1 MPTKQLLLKYRY
13 SSNVK
18 APIPVGIV
26 PVREFS
32 SRVNKVKDSKVP
44 RLLGKVPVK

>member
-13 SSNVK
+13 SSNIK

-32 SRVNKVKDSKVP
+32 SRVNKVNDFNEMREFGIVP
-44 RLLGKVPVK
+44 IR